1 MRISDWSS
9 DVCSSDL
16 TTGKRKSQITAGD
29 WNVTRIAHLDTDTR
43 TLWFEG
49 VGREPGNPYYVRY
62 YKVGHAGGAVPRLTP
77 DNRTAERRVGKECV
91 RAWRS
96 RWST

>member
-16 TTGKRKSQITAGD
+16 TTGKRKRQITAGD

-62 YKVGHAGGAVPRLTP
+62 YKVGLDGGDVQLLTP
-77 DNRTAERRVGKECV
+77 ENANHVITPSDDGKYLDRKSV
-91 RAWRS
+91 V
-96 RWST
+96 